1 MVVRSGPAVLS
12 SPVKAFLFPEGV
24 PMAREVIEGR
34 ALAEFP
40 VVDGVA
46 EYLKGTEVRLLSRD
60 DVDGAYSAH
69 IQAASDT
76 AFDYPEGRT
85 LELFVLTGSIKANG
99 HSVPRGFFVYLP
111 PTGAE
116 RSIVLEAGSTVFF
129 ATGERGLGSGTFEII
144 DPETKPWQVRTSE
157 SEHSSTGTSTN
168 VVKYLRV
175 DAENRNNFGI
185 DVMWPGGGLDCTE
198 WHTVA
203 DEIFRLR
210 GDLLLLDPVSGQPV
224 EAGPGA
230 YAWRPSLSRHLPKY
244 SHNGCVQIFR
254 NREWPK
260 GRGEMVYAPAPDWD
274 RHLAAYK
281 AKFDT
286 IEPVPGL

>member
-1 MVVRSGPAVLS
+1 MS
-12 SPVKAFLFPEGV
+12 
-24 PMAREVIEGR
+24 REVVEGR
-34 ALAEFP
+34 ALADFP
-40 VVDGVA
+40 EVEGVA
-46 EYLKGTEVRLLSRD
+46 DYLAGARVRLLSRD
-60 DVDGAYSAH
+60 DTDGAFSAH
-69 IQAASDT
+69 IT
-76 AFDYPEGRT
+76 ATTELTFDFPTART
-85 LELFVLTGSIKANG
+85 LELFVLSGSIEANG
-99 HSVPRGFFVYLP
+99 QRVPRGFFVYLP
-111 PTGAE
+111 PESADRRIKVAAGAT
-116 RSIVLEAGSTVFF
+116 IFF
-129 ATGERGLGSGTFEII
+129 ATGEQGLGSGEFEIV
-144 DPETKPWQVRTSE
+144 DPETKPWQVRTSDCDL
-157 SEHSSTGTSTN
+157 SSTGTSTN

-175 DAENRNNFGI
+175 DADNRNNFGI

-260 GRGEMVYAPAPDWD
+260 GKGEMVYAPAPDWPAQ
-274 RHLAAYK
+274 LAAYK
-281 AKFDT
+281 ARFDT